1 MNQILTLV
9 KGRETTTQTK
19 TIGLISWIADVPIS
33 SICPTTNIRED
44 LGLDSI
50 DFMLLIVKLEKNFN
64 ISLSSEE
71 VERIETVK
79 DATDYIHRYVAE
91 LPQY

>member
-9 KGRETTTQTK
+9 KGRETNMQTK
-19 TIGLISWIADVPIS
+19 IIDLISWIADVPVS
-33 SICPTTNIRED
+33 SICPTTNIKED
-44 LGLDSI
+44 LSLDSI
-50 DFMLLIVKLEKNFN
+50 DFMLLIVKLEKSFN

-79 DATDYIHRYVAE
+79 DASDYIRRYVAE
-91 LPQY
+91 